1 MKRKI
6 LIVLTIILAAAYTAD
21 AQRFALKTNLLYDAT
36 ATVNVGAEFSMA
48 PKWTFDLSGNLN
60 AWNVNDQKW
69 KHFMVQPEARYW
81 FCDKF
86 QGHFLG
92 VHALGGIYNIGYI
105 PNNIKYMNWDF
116 SRLTDH
122 RFQGN
127 FIGAGVA
134 YGYAYPL
141 THHLNLE
148 FELGAGYVYTVYDE
162 YECYGC
168 GKKTADNICK
178 SYVGLTKAAIGL
190 VYIF

>member
-6 LIVLTIILAAAYTAD
+6 LIVLTIFLAAAYTAD

-60 AWNVNDQKW
+60 AWNVNDHKW

-92 VHALGGIYNIGYI
+92 IHALGGIYNFGYI
-105 PNNIKYMNWDF
+105 PNVIKYLDF
-116 SRLTDH
+116 YRLSDH

-134 YGYAYPL
+134 YGYACPL

-162 YECYGC
+162 FECYGC
-168 GKKTADNICK
+168 GKKVADNMCK
-178 SYVGLTKAAIGL
+178 HYIGLTKAAIGL